1 MLQSS
6 FDTRERKRSSMTTI
20 TMICHIHHRPIC
32 NSNNAS
38 TNSFICFFFFLSR
51 QLFFLNSIS
60 SSSSSSSSSSR
71 KRESKFAHFRRG
83 VLLPLLS
90 LNSLVLVLFYNSLSF
105 SHSNNIHM
113 RGVYLNTLISAHSV
127 TRAHAY
133 ILLRACQKVAQASAA
148 S

>member
-20 TMICHIHHRPIC
+20 TIICHIHHRPIC

-60 SSSSSSSSSSR
+60 SSSSSSSSR
-71 KRESKFAHFRRG
+71 KRESKLAHFRRG

-113 RGVYLNTLISAHSV
+113 RGVYLNAPISAHSV

-133 ILLRACQKVAQASAA
+133 ILLRSCQKVAQASAA

>member
-20 TMICHIHHRPIC
+20 TIICHIHHRPIC

-51 QLFFLNSIS
+51 QLFFLNSI
-60 SSSSSSSSSSR
+60 SSSSSSSSR

-113 RGVYLNTLISAHSV
+113 RGVYLNAPISAHSV

-133 ILLRACQKVAQASAA
+133 ILLRSCQKVAQASAA

>member
-1 MLQSS
+1 VLQSS
-6 FDTRERKRSSMTTI
+6 FGTRERKRSSMTTI
-20 TMICHIHHRPIC
+20 TMICHIHRPIC

-133 ILLRACQKVAQASAA
+133 ILLRSCQKVAQASAA

>member
-1 MLQSS
+1 VLQSS
-6 FDTRERKRSSMTTI
+6 FGTRERKRSSMTTI

-60 SSSSSSSSSSR
+60 SSSSSSSSR
-71 KRESKFAHFRRG
+71 KRGSKFAHFHRG

-113 RGVYLNTLISAHSV
+113 REVYLNALISAHSV

-133 ILLRACQKVAQASAA
+133 ILLRSCQKVAQASAA

>member
-32 NSNNAS
+32 NSNNVS

-60 SSSSSSSSSSR
+60 SSSSFSSR
-71 KRESKFAHFRRG
+71 KRESKFAHFHRG

-90 LNSLVLVLFYNSLSF
+90 LNSLVLVLFYNSLSY

-113 RGVYLNTLISAHSV
+113 RGVYLNTLISAHSI

-133 ILLRACQKVAQASAA
+133 ILLRSCQKVAQASAA

>member
-1 MLQSS
+1 
-6 FDTRERKRSSMTTI
+6 MTTI

-51 QLFFLNSIS
+51 QLFFLNSIF
-60 SSSSSSSSSSR
+60 SSSSSSSR
-71 KRESKFAHFRRG
+71 KRGSKFAHFHRG

-113 RGVYLNTLISAHSV
+113 RGVYLNAPISAHSV

-133 ILLRACQKVAQASAA
+133 ILLRSCQKVAQASAA

>member
-6 FDTRERKRSSMTTI
+6 FGTRERKRSSMTTI

-32 NSNNAS
+32 NSNNVS

-60 SSSSSSSSSSR
+60 SSSSFSSR

-133 ILLRACQKVAQASAA
+133 ILLRSCQKVAQASAA

>member
-1 MLQSS
+1 
-6 FDTRERKRSSMTTI
+6 MTAI

-51 QLFFLNSIS
+51 QLFFLNSIF
-60 SSSSSSSSSSR
+60 SSSSSSSR
-71 KRESKFAHFRRG
+71 KRGSKFAHFHRG

-113 RGVYLNTLISAHSV
+113 RGVYLNAPISAHSV

-133 ILLRACQKVAQASAA
+133 ILLRSCQKVAQASAA

>member
-1 MLQSS
+1 
-6 FDTRERKRSSMTTI
+6 MTAI

-51 QLFFLNSIS
+51 QLFFLNSIF
-60 SSSSSSSSSSR
+60 SSSSSSSR
-71 KRESKFAHFRRG
+71 KRGSKFAHFHRG

-90 LNSLVLVLFYNSLSF
+90 LNSLVLVLFYNSLSV
-105 SHSNNIHM
+105 SHSNKIHM
-113 RGVYLNTLISAHSV
+113 RGVYLNAPISAHSV

-133 ILLRACQKVAQASAA
+133 ILLRSCQKVAQASVA

>member
-1 MLQSS
+1 
-6 FDTRERKRSSMTTI
+6 
-20 TMICHIHHRPIC
+20 MICHIHRPIC

-38 TNSFICFFFFLSR
+38 TYCFICFFFFLSR
-51 QLFFLNSIS
+51 QLFFLNSI
-60 SSSSSSSSSSR
+60 SSSSSSSSSR

-113 RGVYLNTLISAHSV
+113 RGAYLNTLISAHSV

-133 ILLRACQKVAQASAA
+133 ILLRSCQKVAQASAA
-148 S
+148 

>member
-20 TMICHIHHRPIC
+20 TMICNIHHRPIC

-60 SSSSSSSSSSR
+60 SSSSFSSR
-71 KRESKFAHFRRG
+71 KRESKFAHFHRG

-113 RGVYLNTLISAHSV
+113 RGVYSNTLISAHSV

-133 ILLRACQKVAQASAA
+133 ILLRSCQKVAQASAA

>member
-1 MLQSS
+1 M
-6 FDTRERKRSSMTTI
+6 TTMTTI

-51 QLFFLNSIS
+51 QLFFLNSIF
-60 SSSSSSSSSSR
+60 SSSSSSSR
-71 KRESKFAHFRRG
+71 KRGSKFAHFHRG

-113 RGVYLNTLISAHSV
+113 RGVYLNAPISAHSV

-133 ILLRACQKVAQASAA
+133 ILLRSCQKVAQASAA

>member
-1 MLQSS
+1 
-6 FDTRERKRSSMTTI
+6 MTAI

-51 QLFFLNSIS
+51 QLFFLNSIF
-60 SSSSSSSSSSR
+60 SSSSSSSR
-71 KRESKFAHFRRG
+71 KRESKFAHFHRG

-133 ILLRACQKVAQASAA
+133 ILLRSCQKVAQASAA

>member
-1 MLQSS
+1 VLQSS
-6 FDTRERKRSSMTTI
+6 FGTRERKRSSMTTI

-60 SSSSSSSSSSR
+60 SSSSSSSR

-83 VLLPLLS
+83 VLLLLS

-133 ILLRACQKVAQASAA
+133 ILLRSCQKVAQASAA

>member
-6 FDTRERKRSSMTTI
+6 FGTRERKRSSMTTI

-113 RGVYLNTLISAHSV
+113 RGVYLNALISAHSV

-133 ILLRACQKVAQASAA
+133 ILLRSCQKVAQASAA

>member
-6 FDTRERKRSSMTTI
+6 FGTRERKRSSMTTI

-113 RGVYLNTLISAHSV
+113 RGVYLNTLISAHSLSLI
-127 TRAHAY
+127 H
-133 ILLRACQKVAQASAA
+133 I
-148 S
+148 

>member
-32 NSNNAS
+32 NSNNVS

-60 SSSSSSSSSSR
+60 SSSSSSSSSR
-71 KRESKFAHFRRG
+71 KRESKFAHFCRG

-90 LNSLVLVLFYNSLSF
+90 LNSLVLVLFYNSLSY

-113 RGVYLNTLISAHSV
+113 RGVYLNTLISAHSI

-133 ILLRACQKVAQASAA
+133 ILLRSCQKVAQASAA

>member
-60 SSSSSSSSSSR
+60 SSSSSSSSSR
-71 KRESKFAHFRRG
+71 KRESKFAHFCRG

-113 RGVYLNTLISAHSV
+113 REVYLNALISAHSV

-133 ILLRACQKVAQASAA
+133 ILLRSCQKVAQASAA

>member
-32 NSNNAS
+32 NSNNVS
-38 TNSFICFFFFLSR
+38 TNGFICFFFFLSR

-60 SSSSSSSSSSR
+60 SSSSSR
-71 KRESKFAHFRRG
+71 ERESKFSHFHRG

-113 RGVYLNTLISAHSV
+113 RGVYLNTLKSAHSV

-133 ILLRACQKVAQASAA
+133 ILLRSCQKVAQASAA

>member
-1 MLQSS
+1 
-6 FDTRERKRSSMTTI
+6 MTTI

-51 QLFFLNSIS
+51 QLFFLNSIF
-60 SSSSSSSSSSR
+60 SSSSSSSR
-71 KRESKFAHFRRG
+71 KRGSKFAHFHRG

-133 ILLRACQKVAQASAA
+133 ILLRSCQKVAQASAA

>member
-6 FDTRERKRSSMTTI
+6 FGTRERKRSSMTTI

-60 SSSSSSSSSSR
+60 SSSR

-113 RGVYLNTLISAHSV
+113 RGVYLKTLISAHSV

-133 ILLRACQKVAQASAA
+133 ILLRSCQKVAQASAA

>member
-20 TMICHIHHRPIC
+20 TIICHIHHRPIC

-51 QLFFLNSIS
+51 QLFFLNSIF
-60 SSSSSSSSSSR
+60 SSSSSSSSR
-71 KRESKFAHFRRG
+71 KRESKLAHFRRG

-113 RGVYLNTLISAHSV
+113 RGVYLNAPISAHSV

-133 ILLRACQKVAQASAA
+133 ILLRSCQKVAQASAA